1 MRVLI
6 TGSRAPV
13 ALDLARQ
20 LSATGHQVW
29 MADSLRWPIGR
40 FTRSIQKHFY
50 LPRPVESLSEFR
62 SAIERIAQ
70 ECSIDR
76 VIPTCEEIFY
86 YDDRWS
92 ESGLAFRSDLNL
104 LNRIHNK
111 FEFAGIVA
119 GLNFPGISS
128 PRTEFIESSEQLQAF
143 ANESHDWVFKPVYS
157 RFASHTLIGPTKDR
171 LLSNVKLDSK
181 APWVAQR
188 KILGKEYST
197 YCVAHHGK
205 LTAMTCYHSLY
216 KAGKGS
222 GIYFL
227 PHRDQRIEQFMSCL
241 VKSLNYTGQL
251 GLDLIEDHD
260 GAIWILEGNPRAT
273 SGVHL
278 FRNRD
283 RLSNAILNCET
294 NGNVSQSN
302 EACDFLKPSISQA
315 VALGFAMPF
324 WGVTSAYLQRR
335 LLRLPLDWWRS
346 RDPVVRLSD
355 PGPAFGIMAALV
367 ELLGISLREGRTL
380 AAASTFDIEWN
391 GQSLESVESCESLYK
406 PRLDPINAEIEES
419 VESRRALVQVERPE

>member
-13 ALDLARQ
+13 AIDLARQ
-20 LSATGHQVW
+20 LSATGHQGW

-50 LPRPVESLSEFR
+50 LPRPVESLGDFR
-62 SAIERIAQ
+62 SAIERIVQ

-104 LNRIHNK
+104 LHRIHNK

-119 GLNFPGISS
+119 GLNFPGITS
-128 PRTEFIESSEQLQAF
+128 PETKFIESTEQLQAF
-143 ANESHDWVFKPVYS
+143 ENKSQDWVFKPVYS
-157 RFASHTLIGPTKDR
+157 RFASQTLIGPTKDE
-171 LLSNVKLDSK
+171 LLSKAKPDTT

-197 YCVAHHGK
+197 YCVAHHGR

-260 GAIWILEGNPRAT
+260 GVIWILEGNPRAT

-278 FRNRD
+278 FTNQD
-283 RLSNAILNCET
+283 RLSDAILNCPT
-294 NGNVSQSN
+294 NGNGSRSDEMNAVLQ
-302 EACDFLKPSISQA
+302 PSISTA

-324 WGVTSAYLQRR
+324 WGVRSAYVQSR
-335 LLRLPLDWWRS
+335 LLQLPLDWWRS
-346 RDPVVRLSD
+346 RDPVVKLND
-355 PGPAFGIMAALV
+355 PGPTFGIMAALV
-367 ELLGISLREGRTL
+367 ELLWISLRERRTL

-391 GQSLESVESCESLYK
+391 GQSLESVDSVESLNK
-406 PRLDPINAEIEES
+406 PRPDQINAETEEMTM
-419 VESRRALVQVERPE
+419 SRGALVQVERSK

>member
-13 ALDLARQ
+13 AVDLARQ
-20 LSATGHQVW
+20 LSAAGHQVW
-29 MADSLRWPIGR
+29 MADSLRWPLGR

-50 LPRPVESLSEFR
+50 LPRPVESLKEFR
-62 SAIERIAQ
+62 ASIERIIQ

-92 ESGLAFRSDLNL
+92 ENGMAFRSDLNL
-104 LNRIHNK
+104 LHRIHNK
-111 FEFAGIVA
+111 FDFAGVVSGI
-119 GLNFPGISS
+119 NFPGVTS
-128 PRTEFIESSEQLQAF
+128 PETKFIENNEQLQAF
-143 ANESHDWVFKPVYS
+143 ANDSHDWVFKPVYS
-157 RFASHTLIGPTKDR
+157 RFASQTLIGPTKDQ
-171 LLSNVKLDSK
+171 LLSHVKPDSN

-188 KILGKEYST
+188 RITGKEYST

-205 LTAMTCYHSLY
+205 LTAMSCYHSLY

-227 PHRDQRIEQFMSCL
+227 PHHDQRIEQFMACL

-251 GLDLIEDHD
+251 GLDLIEDQQ
-260 GAIWILEGNPRAT
+260 GAMWILEGNPRAT

-278 FRNRD
+278 FSKQD
-283 RLSNAILNCET
+283 RLSDAILNCEANRCVAQLSET
-294 NGNVSQSN
+294 
-302 EACDFLKPSISQA
+302 KPLHPGSSRP
-315 VALGFAMPF
+315 VALGFAIPF
-324 WGVTSAYLQRR
+324 WGVNSAYLQRR

-346 RDPVVRLSD
+346 RDPVVRFSD
-355 PGPAFGIMAALV
+355 LGPTFGILAALV

-391 GQSLESVESCESLYK
+391 GQSLESSKSVENEREFRPHQGFAAK
-406 PRLDPINAEIEES
+406 AES
-419 VESRRALVQVERPE
+419 VESRKSLVQVERSE